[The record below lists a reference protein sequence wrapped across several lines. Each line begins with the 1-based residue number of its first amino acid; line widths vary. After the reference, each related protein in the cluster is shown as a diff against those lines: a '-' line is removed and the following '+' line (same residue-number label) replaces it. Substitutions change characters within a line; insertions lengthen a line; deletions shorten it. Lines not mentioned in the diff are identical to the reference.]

1 MMAVGEKGRYE
12 VVGDAVEV
20 KDVGAEGF
28 GAERLALMPSAR
40 TLCLSP
46 FHGRTKDGVGIGTKF
61 SAGAVVAHLL
71 SEDGA
76 IDCALVPTYLEVELA

>member
-20 KDVGAEGF
+20 KGVGIGRL
-28 GAERLALMPSAR
+28 GAERLAQMHSGR

-46 FHGRTKDGVGIGTKF
+46 FHGRTKDGLEIGTTL
-61 SAGAVVAHLL
+61 SAGAVAERL
-71 SEDGA
+71 SFEDGV